1 MNRKDKYR
9 ETIIKRYGSWAN
21 YLKERRKRMVEK
33 HGSEEA
39 VVEMQ
44 KAIASRGGKMTT
56 SRPFRDIEG
65 LASKA
70 AKSKTGKDKN

>member
-1 MNRKDKYR
+1 MDRKTKYK
-9 ETIIKRYGSWAN
+9 ETIIKRYGSWPN
-21 YLKERRKRMVEK
+21 YLKERRKRMIER

-39 VVEMQ
+39 VIELQ
-44 KAIASRGGKMTT
+44 RSISSRGGKMTT